1 MAKTSECPRCAANGR
16 DTRRDNLIDFGR
28 GHYHCLACQYHIF
41 PKHYVKPEVKNDVP
55 KALLPSDFTREVPA
69 SAFKW
74 LLQYGLPWSYW
85 KDSVG
90 YSPGQER
97 LVFTVGQPTAF
108 SIGRYVGKDKQ
119 RKWFV
124 WGDSH
129 KQAFPVSNPL
139 AVAPNGPI
147 VLVED
152 WISSHKVGQVTLT
165 LPLFG
170 TQVHPCHIKYLIAQQ
185 KPVVLWLDADQR
197 GSIMGKAVWL
207 QGLTGLPV
215 SFVSTK
221 NDPKELSAKEIN
233 ETL

>member
-1 MAKTSECPRCAANGR
+1 M
-16 DTRRDNLIDFGR
+16 
-28 GHYHCLACQYHIF
+28 
-41 PKHYVKPEVKNDVP
+41 
-55 KALLPSDFTREVPA
+55 LPSDFTREVPA

-97 LVFTVGQPTAF
+97 LIFTVGNPSLPGNPTAF

-119 RKWFV
+119 RKWYV

-129 KQAFPVSNPL
+129 KQAFPIHNFL
-139 AVAPNGPI
+139 ALAPSSII

-152 WISSHKVGQVTLT
+152 WISSHKVGQVVPT

-170 TQVHPCHIKYLIAQQ
+170 TQIHPCHIKYLMAQQ
-185 KPVVLWLDADQR
+185 KPIVLWLDADQR
-197 GSIMGKAVWL
+197 GTITRKAAWL

-215 SFVSTK
+215 QFISTK
-221 NDPKELSAKEIN
+221 NDPKELPIKEIN
-233 ETL
+233 EALRSSQE